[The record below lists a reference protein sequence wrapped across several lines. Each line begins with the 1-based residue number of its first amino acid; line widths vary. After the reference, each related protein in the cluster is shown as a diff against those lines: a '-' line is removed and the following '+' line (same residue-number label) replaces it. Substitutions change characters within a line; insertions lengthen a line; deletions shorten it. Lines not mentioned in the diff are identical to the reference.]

1 MKYYSRTIT
10 KREAINRFGKLG
22 FVPYVEMFKTNNE
35 KVYEQM
41 NKSKRVRFYET
52 TDKKL
57 IKMLRSG
64 KANTIIE
71 IKESDL

>member
-22 FVPYVEMFKTNNE
+22 FVPYIEMFKTNDV

-41 NKSKRVRFYET
+41 NKGKRVRFAEVI
-52 TDKKL
+52 DKKL
-57 IKMLRSG
+57 IKMLRSS

-71 IKESDL
+71 IKESEL